1 MACPRRPVLG
11 VVLSLQAWFREM
23 LMEMILFVQE
33 GSWHRPLTLASER
46 TFLLAGGFRA
56 DS

>member
-1 MACPRRPVLG
+1 VACPRRPVLG